1 MPIPDAQIHPEATG
15 AAAKTVAAHKDKNNA
30 ALTFYSGWF
39 CPYVQRVWLAL
50 EEKGIPYYYE
60 EINPYHKD
68 EYLKINPKGLVP
80 AIRSDGVNIYE
91 SHILNEFLE
100 DKFPQSK
107 RLLPERAE
115 QKAVARIQ
123 MDLVT
128 KKIIPAYFRCV
139 QSQDVEGQKA
149 ARKEMYDACREF
161 GTFIDSSKGPFVG
174 GKELDGVDIA
184 LAPWAVRQW
193 VLDEHRGGP
202 ATEAECGQAY
212 VKWAKA
218 VQSHPTV
225 LKTTSDREHYVP
237 IYQRYLKDEAQSEAA
252 KATRAGKVIP

>member
-1 MPIPDAQIHPEATG
+1 MPIPDAQIHPAATG
-15 AAAKTVAAHKDKNNA
+15 AAAETVAAHKDKDNA

-100 DKFPQSK
+100 DKFPESK
-107 RLLPERAE
+107 RLLPDSAE
-115 QKAVARIQ
+115 QKAVARIK

-149 ARKEMYDACREF
+149 ARKEVYDACREF
-161 GTFIDSSKGPFVG
+161 GTFIDTSKGPFVG

-193 VLDEHRGGP
+193 GESHR
-202 ATEAECGQAY
+202 ATVGRDIA
-212 VKWAKA
+212 
-218 VQSHPTV
+218 
-225 LKTTSDREHYVP
+225 
-237 IYQRYLKDEAQSEAA
+237 
-252 KATRAGKVIP
+252 